1 MKISL
6 LLSFLLLPVCAGAE
20 DLFTISGRIVNDR
33 GEAVEYVQVGI
44 PELGIGS
51 ISSVDG
57 RFEIEVPAE
66 TLEFHHVSYETAYL
80 PVSGPAEGLVI
91 VLKEMEL
98 PAAVSIGGDTKEKY
112 LLRPGTR
119 FPGAAGG
126 FDIREGNYK
135 GMELGSVA
143 TAHKPFLVKNI
154 QFSVTDNYIPGC
166 VVSVN
171 IYRIDGNTEQ
181 FINVLHKPIYVNVA
195 MINQRQDFDIRPDE
209 SILLE
214 PGKYF
219 ISFGLVDCDEDAVR
233 QYRETPES
241 ERNPLGLHLYTPIYF
256 KSSYYRSATHGRVKN
271 IPYNIGIAVKGVEYQ

>member
-1 MKISL
+1 MRINL
-6 LLSFLLLPVCAGAE
+6 LLSFLLLPLCAGAE

-44 PELGIGS
+44 PERGIGA

-98 PAAVSIGGDTKEKY
+98 PAAVAIGGDTKEKF

-119 FPGAAGG
+119 FVGALGG
-126 FDIREGNYK
+126 FDVRDGIKK
-135 GMELGSVA
+135 GVELGSVA
-143 TAHKPFLVKNI
+143 TARKPFLVKNI
-154 QFSVTDNYIPGC
+154 LFSVTDNYIPGC

-171 IYRIDGNTEQ
+171 IYRIEGEPEQ

-195 MINQRQDFDIRPDE
+195 MSSERQYFDIRPE
-209 SILLE
+209 ETLLLE
-214 PGKYF
+214 PGKYY
-219 ISFGLVDCDEDAVR
+219 ISFALVDCDANAI
-233 QYRETPES
+233 REYWDTPES
-241 ERNPLGLHLYTPIYF
+241 ERNPLGLHLYTPVYF
-256 KSSYYRSATHGRVKN
+256 KSSYYRSASLGKLDS
-271 IPYNIGIAVKGVEYQ
+271 IPFNIGISVKGLEYQ